1 MKINSIKA
9 EFYDKNRFEKTSDFI
24 KLCSKYPDHSNG
36 FYWLLRARRGYRLN
50 ARIAKAAKII
60 DQKSPNFCQA
70 LL

>member
-36 FYWLLRARRGYRLN
+36 FYWLLRARTD
-50 ARIAKAAKII
+50 IE
-60 DQKSPNFCQA
+60 
-70 LL
+70 